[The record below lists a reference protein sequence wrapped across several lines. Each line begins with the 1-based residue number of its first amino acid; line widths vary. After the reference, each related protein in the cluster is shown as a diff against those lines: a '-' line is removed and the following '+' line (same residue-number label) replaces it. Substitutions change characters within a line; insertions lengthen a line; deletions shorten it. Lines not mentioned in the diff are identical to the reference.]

1 MTEDEERLAPRIREE
16 RVIENELAF
25 RGINDRIREAA
36 VRYGDTDPDAVSFI
50 CECADG
56 GCVEQIVLSLDDY
69 RLLRTY
75 TRRFAM
81 CDGHEEPEFETVV
94 ERRQGYIVAEKDK
107 EPA

>member
-1 MTEDEERLAPRIREE
+1 MTGGDKPLAPRIREE
-16 RVIENELAF
+16 RVVENEMAF

-36 VRYGDTDPDAVSFI
+36 VRYGDVDPEAISFI

-56 GCVEQIVLSLDDY
+56 GCVDQIVLSLDDY

-75 TRRFAM
+75 TRRFAVRE
-81 CDGHEEPEFETVV
+81 GHDEPEFETVV
-94 ERRQGYIVAEKDK
+94 ERRHGYVVIEKKK